1 MKPLLERLEE
11 GPLLYDGA
19 FGTELF
25 ARGIELPN
33 SAMANQLHPDAVVDI
48 HRSYIEAGAGMI
60 HANTFVGSPLHL
72 EMADAEADAGRIAA
86 LAAAHARRAVA
97 ESGRDVYV
105 AGSIG
110 PSPGAIE
117 ADAGDTDFG
126 IPDAKV
132 RDAHRQVAAALA
144 DGGVDLFVIETMF
157 SANEAAIAVDV
168 TRRFGLPVALCLTY
182 KYTRDRGTREIVYR
196 TDWGHSAEDLLEIL
210 ASGELSDGDDL
221 LESVDLLGLNCG
233 AEQRRREH
241 TGMPYA
247 LLGIEQLNAAMDARG
262 MARKKTIAYPNA
274 GMPRLDERQRTVY
287 SQTPEEMA
295 AEIPALLAAGAAVV
309 GGCCGTE
316 PDHIRGFAAAMAGD
330 GSPQPREN

>member
-1 MKPLLERLEE
+1 MKPFLERLEE

-33 SAMANQLHPDAVVDI
+33 SAMANQLHPEAVVDI

-72 EMADAEADAGRIAA
+72 EMADSEADAGRIAA
-86 LAAAHARRAVA
+86 LAAALARRAVA

-105 AGSIG
+105 AGSLG

-132 RDAHRQVAAALA
+132 RDAHQQVAAALA
-144 DGGVDLFVIETMF
+144 GGGVDLFVIETMF
-157 SANEAAIAVDV
+157 SAKEAAIAVDV
-168 TRRFGLPVALCLTY
+168 ARRFGLPVALCLTY

-196 TDWGHSAEDLLEIL
+196 TDWGHSAEDMLEIL
-210 ASGELSDGDDL
+210 ASGELSDGEDL

-262 MARKKTIAYPNA
+262 MDRKKTIAYPNA
-274 GMPRLDERQRTVY
+274 GMPRLDEQQRTVY

-295 AEIPALLAAGAAVV
+295 AEVPALLAAGAAVV
-309 GGCCGTE
+309 GGCCGTG
-316 PDHIRGFAAAMAGD
+316 PDHIRGFAAAIAGD
-330 GSPQPREN
+330 GSPRQEE

>member
-33 SAMANQLHPDAVVDI
+33 SAMANQLHPDAVLDI
-48 HRSYIEAGAGMI
+48 HRRYIEAGSEMI
-60 HANTFVGSPLHL
+60 HVNTFVGSPLHL
-72 EMADAEADAGRIAA
+72 EMADPEADAGRIAA
-86 LAAAHARRAVA
+86 LAVAHARRAAA
-97 ESGRDVYV
+97 EAGRDIYV
-105 AGSIG
+105 AGSLG

-117 ADAGDTDFG
+117 ADAGGTDFG

-132 RDAHRQVAAALA
+132 RDAHQRVAAALA
-144 DGGVDLFVIETMF
+144 EGGVDLFVIETMF

-168 TRRFGLPVALCLTY
+168 ARRFGLPVALCLTY
-182 KYTRDRGTREIVYR
+182 KYTRDRHTRGIVYR
-196 TDWGHSAEDLLEIL
+196 TDWGHSAGDLLEVL
-210 ASGELSDGDDL
+210 ASGKHSNGDDL

-247 LLGIEQLNAAMDARG
+247 LLGIEQLNEAMDARG
-262 MARKKTIAYPNA
+262 MARKKTIAFPNA

-287 SQTPEEMA
+287 SQTPKEMA
-295 AEIPALLAAGAAVV
+295 AEVPALLAAGAAVV
-309 GGCCGTE
+309 GGCCGTD
-316 PDHIRGFAAAMAGD
+316 PDHIRGFAAAMAAAGW
-330 GSPQPREN
+330 PRQQEQ

>member
-33 SAMANQLHPDAVVDI
+33 SAVANQLHPDAVVDI

-72 EMADAEADAGRIAA
+72 EMADPEADAGRIAA
-86 LAAAHARRAVA
+86 LAASHARRAVA

-132 RDAHRQVAAALA
+132 RDAHRRVAGALA
-144 DGGVDLFVIETMF
+144 EGGVDLFVIETMF

-168 TRRFGLPVALCLTY
+168 ARRFGLPVALCLTY
-182 KYTRDRGTREIVYR
+182 KYTRDRTTREIVYR

-210 ASGELSDGDDL
+210 ASGELSGGDDL

-274 GMPRLDERQRTVY
+274 GMPRLDEQQRTVY
-287 SQTPEEMA
+287 SQSPEEMA
-295 AEIPALLAAGAAVV
+295 GEVPALLAAGAAVV
-309 GGCCGTE
+309 GGCCGTG
-316 PDHIRGFAAAMAGD
+316 PDHIRGFAAAMDGD
-330 GSPQPREN
+330 GSPQPRED